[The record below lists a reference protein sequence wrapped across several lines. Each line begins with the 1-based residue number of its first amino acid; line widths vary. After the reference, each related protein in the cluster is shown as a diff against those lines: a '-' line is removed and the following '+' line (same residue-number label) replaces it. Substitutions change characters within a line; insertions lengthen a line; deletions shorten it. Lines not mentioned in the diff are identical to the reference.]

1 MTTVGAAVNYTGN
14 VGGLGRSK
22 PPYSDETFPGLF
34 DDGLSDGRAVH
45 AEDAQESASGQPAQ
59 YTFSLL
65 GKIVTA
71 TNLATK
77 LKPMD
82 IAELPE
88 ADYQTAMDVRLKGIT
103 LSEKSLQSQYTDY
116 SAPDFSNEPR
126 VQTYA
131 TVTVGGRVVATIDN
145 QGVVESSDADY
156 LRFKA
161 ALSESVNT
169 TNGPDL
175 AQRRAEEIAAVMGG
189 TVQKSTTAITQSQ
202 FEALPEA
209 ATTKTTVDYDAMR
222 RDPAYQMIQDMYAQ
236 YENTVQR
243 RAQYL
248 ATR

>member
-1 MTTVGAAVNYTGN
+1 MTTVGAAVNYSGN
-14 VGGLGRSK
+14 VGGLGSSK
-22 PPYSDETFPGLF
+22 PPYTDETFSGLF
-34 DDGLSDGRAVH
+34 GDGFSDGNTPR
-45 AEDAQESASGQPAQ
+45 AEDAQEAASGPASQ
-59 YTFSLL
+59 YTFSFL
-65 GKIVTA
+65 GKVVTA

-88 ADYQTAMDVRLKGIT
+88 ADYQTAMDIQLKGIE

-116 SAPDFSNEPR
+116 SAPDLSHEPR

-145 QGVVESSDADY
+145 QGGVESSDADY

-161 ALSESVNT
+161 ALSDSVNN

-175 AQRRAEEIAAVMGG
+175 AQRRAEEIAAVLGG
-189 TVQKSTTAITQSQ
+189 TVQKSSTAITQSQ
-202 FEALPEA
+202 FEALPEPSTA
-209 ATTKTTVDYDAMR
+209 KATVDYDAMR
-222 RDPAYQMIQDMYAQ
+222 RDPAYQIIQDMYAQ

-243 RAQYL
+243 RANSLSAQ
-248 ATR
+248 